1 MKKLAVSA
9 LAVVLACPAF
19 AGQSQEP
26 AFTVMGL
33 DPYIGMRAGMG
44 YNNLRY
50 SFNDEKKSVEDL
62 DFRGRLALGLEI
74 CDTVRSEI
82 EWSIYSKTKD
92 TKAFGDLIDVEVQS
106 KLQTLMWNSY
116 WEFGDYQTI
125 RPFVGAGIGIAFSKI
140 AYSSPDI
147 VKEEESRTRFTAMGT
162 LGMTFDWNVFAVDV
176 AARYN
181 YVDVAS
187 GLHDLVVTLAFVS
200 CSKIERMCVEHRQKN
215 FWRYFL

>member
-19 AGQSQEP
+19 AGQQQEP

-33 DPYIGMRAGMG
+33 DPYIGMRLGMG
-44 YNNLRY
+44 YNNLNY
-50 SFNDEKKSVEDL
+50 SFNGDKKTID
-62 DFRGRLALGLEI
+62 DMNFRGRLALGLDI

-82 EWSIYSKTKD
+82 EWSLFSKTKD
-92 TKAFGDLIDVEVQS
+92 TKDFGDLAGVEVQS

-116 WEFGDYQTI
+116 WEFGDYRMI
-125 RPFVGAGIGIAFSKI
+125 RPFVGAGIGMAFTDVSHNIGGDNDGTK
-140 AYSSPDI
+140 
-147 VKEEESRTRFTAMGT
+147 TRFSAMGT

-181 YVDVAS
+181 YIDVSS
-187 GLHDLVVTLAFVS
+187 GMHDIGADIGVRF
-200 CSKIERMCVEHRQKN
+200 M
-215 FWRYFL
+215 F

>member
-26 AFTVMGL
+26 AFTIMGL

-50 SFNDEKKSVEDL
+50 SLDGDKKSVEDM
-62 DFRGRLALGLEI
+62 DFRGRLAMGLEM

-92 TKAFGDLIDVEVQS
+92 TKAFNDLTEVQIES
-106 KLQTLMWNSY
+106 ELQTVMWNSY
-116 WEFGDYQTI
+116 WEIGDYQMI
-125 RPFVGAGIGIAFSKI
+125 RPFVGAGIGLAFSKI
-140 AYSSPDI
+140 SYSSPDI
-147 VKEEESRTRFTAMGT
+147 VKETKDRTRFTGMATM
-162 LGMTFDWNVFAVDV
+162 GMTFDWNVFAVDV

-181 YVDVAS
+181 YVDVHS
-187 GLHDLVVTLAFVS
+187 GMHDFGGDIGVRF
-200 CSKIERMCVEHRQKN
+200 M
-215 FWRYFL
+215 F

>member
-19 AGQSQEP
+19 AGQNSDP

-33 DPYIGMRAGMG
+33 DPYIGMRFGMG
-44 YNNLRY
+44 YNKLNY
-50 SFNDEKKSVEDL
+50 SFNGEKKSVEDM
-62 DFRGRLALGLEI
+62 DFRGRLAMGLDI

-92 TKAFGDLIDVEVQS
+92 TRDFGDVTDVKIQS

-116 WEFGDYQTI
+116 LELGDYQMI
-125 RPFVGAGIGIAFSKI
+125 RPFVGAGMGLAFT
-140 AYSSPDI
+140 DI
-147 VKEEESRTRFTAMGT
+147 SREVEGVDKVTNKRTRFTAMGS
-162 LGMTFDWNVFAVDV
+162 LGMTFDWKIFAVDV

-181 YVDVAS
+181 FVDVRS
-187 GLHDLVVTLAFVS
+187 GMHDFGGDIGVRF
-200 CSKIERMCVEHRQKN
+200 M
-215 FWRYFL
+215 F

>member
-19 AGQSQEP
+19 AGQNQEP

-33 DPYIGMRAGMG
+33 DPYIGMRGGMG

-50 SFNDEKKSVEDL
+50 SLNGEKKSVEDM
-62 DFRGRLALGLEI
+62 DFRGRLAMGLEI
-74 CDTVRSEI
+74 CDAVRSEI

-92 TKAFGDLIDVEVQS
+92 TKAFGDLTDVEVES

-116 WEFGDYQTI
+116 WEFGGYQMI

-147 VKEEESRTRFTAMGT
+147 ARDETSKNRFTAMGA

-181 YVDVAS
+181 YIDVAS
-187 GLHDLVVTLAFVS
+187 GMNDFGGDIGVRF
-200 CSKIERMCVEHRQKN
+200 M
-215 FWRYFL
+215 F